1 MDFDKQVKTITTML
15 GECDTPEERRT
26 VFMMYTMDMSF
37 DRGAILTAMKSLKIE
52 NDFSIRQAG
61 EPWQRQTHNG

>member
-15 GECDTPEERRT
+15 CGCDTAEERRT

-52 NDFSIRQAG
+52 NDFSIRQKG
-61 EPWQRQTHNG
+61 EP

>member
-1 MDFDKQVKTITTML
+1 ML

-61 EPWQRQTHNG
+61 EP